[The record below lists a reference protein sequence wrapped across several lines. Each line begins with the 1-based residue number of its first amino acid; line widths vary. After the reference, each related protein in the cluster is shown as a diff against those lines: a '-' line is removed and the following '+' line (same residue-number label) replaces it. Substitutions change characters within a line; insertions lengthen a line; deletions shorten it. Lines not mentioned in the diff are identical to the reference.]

1 MKIQCSVQNYVRSQ
15 AAVPNTDPSN
25 VILIVKFVFVLFDS
39 NGNVRHILQTNTNLN
54 HHYKICYLIGFVE
67 IFELLEN

>member
-1 MKIQCSVQNYVRSQ
+1 M
-15 AAVPNTDPSN
+15 PNTDPSN
-25 VILIVKFVFVLFDS
+25 VILIVKCVFVLFDS

>member
-1 MKIQCSVQNYVRSQ
+1 
-15 AAVPNTDPSN
+15 VPNTDPSN